1 MQATERTIRAYG
13 TEDFDNPKIYNNN
26 PKDYLS
32 CKTSY
37 NNLTSMSYV
46 RKGCV
51 LHLDDEG
58 VFFDPGNGRASVG
71 SARKIFDHGRSN
83 IHNIKKD
90 EYI

>member
-1 MQATERTIRAYG
+1 
-13 TEDFDNPKIYNNN
+13 
-26 PKDYLS
+26 
-32 CKTSY
+32 
-37 NNLTSMSYV
+37 MSYV

-83 IHNIKKD
+83 IYNIKKD